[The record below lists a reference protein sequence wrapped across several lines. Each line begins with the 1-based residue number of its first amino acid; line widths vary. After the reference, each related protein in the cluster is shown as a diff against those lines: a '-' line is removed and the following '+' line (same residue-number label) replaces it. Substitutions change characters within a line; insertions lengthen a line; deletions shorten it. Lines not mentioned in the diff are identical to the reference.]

1 MSQFTQVQAPLIVRQ
16 LQLGPMQN
24 FVYLIGD
31 GETREAAVVDA
42 GWDVSAILNAAAED
56 DLKIT
61 SILLSHNHF
70 DHINAVAPLLEKV
83 SAPVYIHKGDMHKLQ
98 GQGFDSYLRPVESE
112 EEIAIGKTPV
122 RFLHT
127 PGHTPGSI
135 TFKVQDAIVT
145 GDTLF
150 VGACGRFDM
159 AGGDAAVMYDSLM
172 RLARLDGATIVFPGH
187 DYGDRAASTIAHENA
202 TNPYLRFGS
211 LQGFMR
217 GVGAAL

>member
-1 MSQFTQVQAPLIVRQ
+1 MQPLAMPVPLILRQ

-42 GWDVSAILNAAAED
+42 GWDVEAILKAAEQD
-56 DLKIT
+56 ELTIT
-61 SILLSHNHF
+61 KVLLSHNHF
-70 DHINAVAPLLEKV
+70 DHVNAVGPLLEKV
-83 SAPVYIHKGDMHKLQ
+83 SAPVYIHQDDVSKLQ
-98 GQGFDSYLRPVESE
+98 GQGFDSYIKP
-112 EEIAIGKTPV
+112 IGTEDDIMIGRTPV

-135 TFKVQDAIVT
+135 TFQVHNAIVT

-150 VGACGRFDM
+150 VGACGRFDLG
-159 AGGDAAVMYDSLM
+159 GGDAAIMYDSLM
-172 RLARLDGATIVFPGH
+172 RPGRLDGETLVFPGH
-187 DYGDRAASTIAHENA
+187 DYGDSPTTTIARENA

-211 LQGFMR
+211 LSEFLY
-217 GVGAAL
+217 GVGAR

>member
-1 MSQFTQVQAPLIVRQ
+1 MTQPSPMQAPLILRQ

-24 FVYLIGD
+24 FVYIIGD

-42 GWDVSAILNAAAED
+42 GWDVEAILKAADQD

-70 DHINAVAPLLEKV
+70 DHINAVGPLLEKV
-83 SAPVYIHKGDMHKLQ
+83 SAPVYIHKGDMHRLQ
-98 GQGFDSYLRPVESE
+98 GQGFDSYLKPIETE
-112 EEIAIGKTPV
+112 GEIMIGKTPV

-135 TFKVQDAIVT
+135 TFQVHNAIVT

-150 VGACGRFDM
+150 VGACGRFDLG
-159 AGGDAAVMYDSLM
+159 GGDAAIMYDSLM
-172 RLARLDGATIVFPGH
+172 RLGRLDGQTIVFPGH
-187 DYGDRAASTIAHENA
+187 DYGDQPTSTIGRENA

-211 LQGFMR
+211 LQAFLYA
-217 GVGAAL
+217 VGAR